1 MGRLCH
7 GGIVSR
13 RIDCTL
19 TDRQWE
25 LLLEAVAQFEVALED
40 EIWAGDAPPQ
50 SAAAFERMWDRIL
63 GVAS

>member
-1 MGRLCH
+1 M
-7 GGIVSR
+7 SR

-25 LLLEAVAQFEVALED
+25 LLLEAVARFEVALGD
-40 EIWAGDAPPQ
+40 DIWAGDVPPQ
-50 SAAAFERMWDRIL
+50 SALAFERMWDRIL